1 VFTCDSAWDIA
12 GGGVGAPHGPP
23 VLEEGK
29 RRWRLA
35 SRFGLGAATPHIWP
49 V

>member
-1 VFTCDSAWDIA
+1 VFTCGSAWDIA
-12 GGGVGAPHGPP
+12 GGGVAAPIIQPL
-23 VLEEGK
+23 VEEGK

-35 SRFGLGAATPHIWP
+35 SRFGLGAATPRIWP